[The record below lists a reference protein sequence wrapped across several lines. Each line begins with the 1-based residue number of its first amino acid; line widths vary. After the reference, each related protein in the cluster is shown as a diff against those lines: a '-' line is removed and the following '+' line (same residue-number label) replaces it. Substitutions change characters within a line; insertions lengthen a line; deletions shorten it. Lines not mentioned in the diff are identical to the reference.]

1 MEVPV
6 PGRTRPLH
14 VAMVAPPYFP
24 VPPDG
29 YGGVEAVVAELVD
42 ALGQRGHRVTLIAA
56 GAPGTT
62 AAEFLQVTPEAS
74 SARLGE
80 ALPEVLHAARTWRLL
95 QGHPAE
101 LVHDHTLAGA
111 LLADGRDVPTLVT
124 AHGPVSGDLGQVY
137 AELGDAVSLVAL
149 SDHQRSTAPH
159 LPWVA
164 TVPNAVQVET
174 FPYREDKDDYALFLG
189 RFHPEKAPHVA
200 IDAARG
206 AGVRLL
212 MAGKCSEPL
221 EREYFRTEVEPRLGP
236 GVELLGVADAA
247 RKRDLLSRARCLLFP
262 IVWDEP
268 FGLVMVEALA
278 CGTPVVAMRE
288 GAVPEVVRDGVTG
301 VVVDK
306 ESDLVEAIHASA
318 ALSSAACRQ
327 DALDRFDTSLMASA
341 YEQVYRDLVG

>member
-1 MEVPV
+1 
-6 PGRTRPLH
+6 
-14 VAMVAPPYFP
+14 MVAPPYFP

-29 YGGVEAVVAELVD
+29 YGGVEAVVADLVD
-42 ALGQRGHRVTLIAA
+42 ALGAHGHTVTLLGA
-56 GAPGTT
+56 GPSRTT
-62 AAEFLQVTPEAS
+62 AAHFLQVAQEAS
-74 SARLGE
+74 SEHLGE

-95 QGHPAE
+95 RDHPAE

-111 LLADGRDVPTLVT
+111 LLAPARSVPTLLT

-137 AELGDAVSLVAL
+137 AALGDAVGLVAL
-149 SDHQRSTAPH
+149 SEHQRATAPE
-159 LPWVA
+159 LAWVA
-164 TVPNAVQVET
+164 TVPNAVRVAS
-174 FPYREDKDDYALFLG
+174 FPYREDKEGFALFLG

-200 IDAARG
+200 IDVARA
-206 AGVRLL
+206 AGVPLL
-212 MAGKCSEPL
+212 LAGKCSEPV

-236 GVELLGVADAA
+236 GVEVLGVADAA

-262 IVWDEP
+262 ICWDEP

-278 CGTPVVAMRE
+278 CGTPVVALRY

-318 ALSSAACRQ
+318 GLSSRACRQ
-327 DALDRFDTSLMASA
+327 DAEDRFDTGRMASS
-341 YEQVYRDLVG
+341 YEQVYRRLLG

>member
-1 MEVPV
+1 MPV
-6 PGRTRPLH
+6 RPRPLH

-29 YGGVEAVVAELVD
+29 YGGVEAVVADLVD
-42 ALGQRGHRVTLIAA
+42 ALGEQGHRITLLAA
-56 GAPGTT
+56 GPPGTT
-62 AAEFLQVTPEAS
+62 AAEFLQVEPEAS

-95 QGHPAE
+95 RDHPAE

-111 LLADGRDVPTLVT
+111 LLAPGRDVPTLVT
-124 AHGPVSGDLGQVY
+124 AHGPVSGDLGEVY
-137 AELGDAVSLVAL
+137 VALGDSVHLVAL
-149 SDHQRSTAPH
+149 SDHQRALAPG
-159 LPWVA
+159 LPWAA
-164 TVPNAVQVET
+164 TVPNAVKVAS
-174 FPYREDKDDYALFLG
+174 FPFREDKEDFALFLG

-200 IDAARG
+200 IDAARA
-206 AGVRLL
+206 AGVPLVL
-212 MAGKCSEPL
+212 AGKCSEPL
-221 EREYFRTEVEPRLGP
+221 EREYFRTEIEPRLGE
-236 GVELLGVADAA
+236 GVEVLGVADAT

-262 IVWDEP
+262 IRWDEP

-278 CGTPVVAMRE
+278 CGTPVVALRQ

-306 ESDLVEAIHASA
+306 ESDLVDAILASA
-318 ALSSAACRQ
+318 ALSPRACRK
-327 DALDRFDTSLMASA
+327 DAEDRFDTSRMASA

>member
-1 MEVPV
+1 
-6 PGRTRPLH
+6 
-14 VAMVAPPYFP
+14 MVAPPYFP

-29 YGGVEAVVAELVD
+29 YGGVEAVVADLVD
-42 ALGQRGHRVTLIAA
+42 ALGERGHTVTLLAA
-56 GAPGTT
+56 GASGTT
-62 AAEFLQVTPEAS
+62 AAEFIQVAPQAS
-74 SARLGE
+74 SAQLGE

-95 QGHPAE
+95 QGHPAQV
-101 LVHDHTLAGA
+101 VHDHTLAGA
-111 LLADGRDVPTLVT
+111 LLAPGRGIPTLVT
-124 AHGPVSGDLGQVY
+124 AHGPVSGDLGRVY
-137 AELGDAVSLVAL
+137 AALGDSVHLVAL
-149 SDHQRSTAPH
+149 SDHQRSTAPD

-164 TVPNAVQVET
+164 TVPNAVRVET
-174 FPYREDKDDYALFLG
+174 FPFREDKDDFALFLG

-212 MAGKCSEPL
+212 LAGKCSEPL

-236 GVELLGVADAA
+236 DIELLGIADAV

-262 IVWDEP
+262 ICWDEP

-278 CGTPVVAMRE
+278 CGTPVVALRQ

-301 VVVDK
+301 IVVDK
-306 ESDLVEAIHASA
+306 EADLVEAIHASA
-318 ALSSAACRQ
+318 RLSPAACRQ
-327 DALDRFDTSLMASA
+327 DALERFDTSRMASA